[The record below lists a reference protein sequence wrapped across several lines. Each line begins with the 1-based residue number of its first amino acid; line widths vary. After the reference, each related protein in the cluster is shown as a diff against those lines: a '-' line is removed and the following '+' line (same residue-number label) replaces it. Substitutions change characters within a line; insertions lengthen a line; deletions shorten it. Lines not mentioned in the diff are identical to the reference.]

1 MSAVLRPSLEPAR
14 DSPRVS
20 GVGHTALCV
29 HIISQTSHQCRRWS
43 HFTGEEN
50 GASKMGSN
58 WPAVTEPRSA
68 YPRDVPA
75 PTAAAHTQQV
85 AEELPTYPSG
95 AALWLPGTFLLLV
108 LGGSDLSGSF
118 PAPCLSLSLMT
129 FLNNSCTSPPALL
142 GVRERCLHLTAADP
156 HTVACEAPVFWAF
169 EVELLG

>member
-1 MSAVLRPSLEPAR
+1 MPSCVLHSNLLATAPVFPASATPRCVSTSSHRPLTS
-14 DSPRVS
+14 
-20 GVGHTALCV
+20 VGGGP
-29 HIISQTSHQCRRWS
+29 ISRGR
-43 HFTGEEN
+43 
-50 GASKMGSN
+50 K
-58 WPAVTEPRSA
+58 TEPRRWEVTGPQSQS
-68 YPRDVPA
+68 PGRPTPETSLL

-118 PAPCLSLSLMT
+118 PAPCLSLSLMA